1 MHLIVGLGNP
11 GAEYEH
17 TPHNVG
23 FSLIDRLAHKHGIR
37 VNRPEGNALVGV
49 GKIAGAEAVLAKPLS
64 YMNLSGGPVKTLL
77 GKYEMTG
84 ADLLVAYD
92 ELDLPWGGMRMR
104 PKGSAAG
111 HKGVASIISSL
122 GSDEFARLRLGI
134 HPGRPIGSGAKYVL
148 RLFSKTELEELDQI
162 LERAAEVVELYMA
175 EGVDKAMAVANRRA

>member
-1 MHLIVGLGNP
+1 MRLIVGLGNP

-23 FSLIDRLAHKHGIR
+23 FLLIDRLAGKYGIR

-49 GKIAGAEAVLAKPLS
+49 GRIAGEDVVLAKPLS

-77 GKYEMTG
+77 GKYGLSAGE
-84 ADLLVAYD
+84 LLVAYD

-104 PKGSAAG
+104 PRGSAAG
-111 HKGVASIISSL
+111 HNGVASIISSL
-122 GSDEFARLRLGI
+122 GSEEFTRLRLGI

-148 RLFSKTELEELDQI
+148 RLLSKVELEELDQI

-175 EGVDKAMAVANRRA
+175 EGVEKAMAVANRRA